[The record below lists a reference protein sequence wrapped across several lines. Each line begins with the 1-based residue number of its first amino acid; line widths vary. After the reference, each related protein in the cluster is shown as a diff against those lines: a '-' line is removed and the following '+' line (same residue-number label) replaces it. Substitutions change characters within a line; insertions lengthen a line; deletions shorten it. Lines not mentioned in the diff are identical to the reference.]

1 MARHQSWCHV
11 PGWTRFKPAQ
21 QWLDSHAER
30 TSRAGNDDMKAAFER
45 FLVEFR
51 KTSNRPAL
59 TSAQESALFQDFLG
73 WWKARDTIVMR
84 N

>member
-1 MARHQSWCHV
+1 
-11 PGWTRFKPAQ
+11 
-21 QWLDSHAER
+21 
-30 TSRAGNDDMKAAFER
+30 MKAAFER